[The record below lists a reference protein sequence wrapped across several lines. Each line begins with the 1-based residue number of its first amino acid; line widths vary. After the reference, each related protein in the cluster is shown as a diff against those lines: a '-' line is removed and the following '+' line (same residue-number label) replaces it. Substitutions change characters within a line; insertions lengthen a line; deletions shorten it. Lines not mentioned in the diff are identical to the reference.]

1 MFNHR
6 ISIEPKKLS
15 YDETVTRLIEE
26 TKLNQLEL
34 ESTRERLTV
43 ELATVNAQLDQNIAR
58 LNRLQGA
65 SNGAQK
71 NLAVV

>member
-34 ESTRERLTV
+34 ESTRERLNV
-43 ELATVNAQLDQNIAR
+43 ELATVTAQLTQNTAR
-58 LNRLQGA
+58 LTRLKGA
-65 SNGAQK
+65 SNGAEK
-71 NLAVV
+71 TLAVV